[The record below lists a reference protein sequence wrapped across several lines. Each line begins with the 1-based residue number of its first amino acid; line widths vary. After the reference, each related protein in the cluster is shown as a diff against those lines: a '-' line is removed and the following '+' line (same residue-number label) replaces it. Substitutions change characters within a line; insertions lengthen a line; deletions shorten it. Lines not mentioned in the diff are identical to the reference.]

1 MSDLHHA
8 GDHVDPPPG
17 PGAPPSGDGL
27 DPLLRRWHAENA
39 ERAAAGRD
47 RLLASLR
54 ELQTQRPG
62 APVVVRR
69 LTFAR
74 LAPLAAAAVIALTV
88 IPLLLISNKTSPV
101 ATARADVVLA
111 PDGGRLEAF
120 DSEGDPLGPCVLK
133 HTDVRATVCGPFA
146 RVTLTQQYHNR
157 HTSNIEAVYTLP
169 LSHNA
174 SVDGLSMTIGD
185 RVIIGEVKERS
196 LARRDYDA
204 ARESGRV
211 AGLVAQ
217 ERPNIFTQSVA
228 NIEPGADIDVTISYV
243 EQVESRGG
251 DYVFTFPTTVGP
263 RYALGSDAADGGA
276 PAPASALDDTGFS
289 IRPGV
294 NLLAPARISFTRNDK
309 RLDPSALAASVAGA
323 PGITEPAA
331 APGSPIAEF
340 QAEYPD
346 GEREAGT
353 LYTGGLGEVG
363 GRWFFLRPPAR
374 GETLA
379 ESAQLHTE
387 AGGIAAAPTRPETR
401 SGHDLSISVTID
413 TGGPGLVDVES
424 PAHAVTRQDIRLR
437 SDGMPSRTKVTL
449 ADKAAIANRDFVL
462 RWRQAAPGVVD
473 SVFTART
480 GQGDFFAVVLQ
491 PPNRVEDAAAVP
503 RELVFAL
510 DTSGPMRG
518 PALDT
523 AKAVARGLIGS
534 MRPQDTFNAVTFGG
548 DARTLWPSPRP
559 ANDANRDAA
568 LSFFDQDEGAAGTGR
583 QTALQSALRSSGDDT
598 ATLEPISPAEL
609 GALPADGR
617 EVAVRIDDGELDSS
631 GLTTASVLTDGR
643 IILDASAEPPVAARV
658 EQMKLPRTYLRR
670 AAEHLGDGTKLAL
683 VVRGRWTTEPG
694 REPARALVAESTVL
708 ADEAP
713 VRPVRIAF
721 LLTDG
726 HTGNA
731 HAVADTIRQSR
742 GEARVFPVGIG
753 DSADRAALE
762 VLARA
767 GGGEAEFVPIV
778 PSPDPAPGA
787 NSEDAGARTLAAAI
801 ERLGRR
807 VGTPALTHITAE
819 LSPGLDAADIEPPLD
834 ELPDLFESRPITLVG
849 RLSHAAEGAITI
861 RGQTVA
867 GPWERTIPIRFVDRP
882 SGGGGPASPE
892 LGDSVIPNLWARA
905 RIDRL
910 LAGGP
915 GAFGP
920 GGTPADV
927 RARVAQLG
935 EAFGI
940 VSPFTSLVAV
950 DHRQMTIDGRAVLV
964 PIPVDLPE
972 STTWDGFFAPD
983 VVQRA
988 AAEAVRLQLRERKED
1003 ADGLAKSAANV
1014 SAAKDEAAFGREGVE
1029 RRGRGAGRG
1038 GDWKNEADGGGG
1050 GAAAP
1055 ESPSRAAPAA
1065 ETPPPP
1071 APAPA
1076 GAVGAAPAP
1085 KVAKPEPDAKTRQ
1098 SEEVQSQPPAALTEI
1113 KAPPPPPNVTT
1124 KKSERARGASAGRP
1138 VAGDVEQ
1145 RRWSLEAEAG
1155 AAPRDAERTDA
1166 ALPADPVVQSLAA
1179 EAFYN
1184 RVEERLNL
1192 AVSLG
1197 EPARDRLAVAA
1208 GANFIAM
1215 NAAKGQYAAAE
1226 RAQTL
1231 FQNRYPDAPLLDAWD
1246 HLAAADS
1253 TRASQ
1258 TGTPNEPRADT
1269 NTAGPTADRIG
1280 KHGSGAEA
1288 AKSPGPTAPNPD
1300 PATLAARTE
1309 QAVVR
1314 ERTLLRRLD
1323 RRLYDL
1329 LPAPMV
1335 NRPTPPP
1342 ARLPKEEAS
1351 PTDKAAAP
1359 EPGSPPGEP
1368 NAPRDSAVA
1377 LTGDRVIV
1385 SVLVETIDAPTLDA
1399 LRSVGFRVDKQL
1411 ADARTI
1417 VGSIPIAGLESLTL
1431 LPAVKRI
1438 EPATVPRPAGAGTDG
1453 ISVR

>member
-8 GDHVDPPPG
+8 GDHVDRPPG
-17 PGAPPSGDGL
+17 PGVPPSGDGL

-88 IPLLLISNKTSPV
+88 VPLLLISNKTSPI
-101 ATARADVVLA
+101 ATARAGVVLA

-120 DSEGDPLGPCVLK
+120 DSAGDALGPCILK

-169 LSHNA
+169 LSRSA
-174 SVDGLSMTIGD
+174 AVVGLSMTVGD

-196 LARRDYDA
+196 RARADYDA
-204 ARESGRV
+204 ARASGRT

-251 DYVFTFPTTVGP
+251 DYEFTFPTTVGP
-263 RYALGSDAADGGA
+263 RYALGSDAADGGS
-276 PAPASALDDTGFS
+276 PAPASALGDTGFS

-294 NLLAPARISFTRNDK
+294 NLLAPARISFTRNDE
-309 RLDPSALAASVAGA
+309 RLDPAALAASIAGA
-323 PGITEPAA
+323 PGIAEPATA
-331 APGSPIAEF
+331 TGSPIAEF

-353 LYTGGLGEVG
+353 LYAGGIGEVG

-374 GETLA
+374 GERLA
-379 ESAQLHTE
+379 ESAQRNTE

-437 SDGMPSRTKVTL
+437 PDGMPSRTKVTL

-480 GQGDFFAVVLQ
+480 VQGDFFAVVLQ
-491 PPNRVEDAAAVP
+491 PPNRVENAAAVP

-518 PALDT
+518 PTLDT
-523 AKAVARGLIGS
+523 AKAVVRGLIGS
-534 MRPQDTFNAVTFGG
+534 MRPQDTLNAVTFGG
-548 DARTLWPSPRP
+548 DARTLWPSPKP
-559 ANDANRDAA
+559 ITDANRDAA
-568 LSFFDQDEGAAGTGR
+568 LSFFDEGEGAGGTER
-583 QTALQSALRSSGDDT
+583 LTALQSALRSSGDD
-598 ATLEPISPAEL
+598 AAALEPISPAEL

-617 EVAVRIDDGELDSS
+617 EVAVRIDDGDLDSS

-643 IILDASAEPPVAARV
+643 IFLEASAEPPVVARV
-658 EQMKLPRTYLRR
+658 EKMKLPRTYLRR

-683 VVRGRWTTEPG
+683 IVRGRWTTEPDK
-694 REPARALVAESTVL
+694 EPARTLVAESTVL

-713 VRPVRIAF
+713 VRPVRIVF

-726 HTGNA
+726 HAGNA
-731 HAVADTIRQSR
+731 HVVADTIRQSR
-742 GEARVFPVGIG
+742 GGARVFPVGIG
-753 DSADRAALE
+753 DSADRATLE
-762 VLARA
+762 VMARA

-787 NSEDAGARTLAAAI
+787 IADDAGARTLATAI
-801 ERLGRR
+801 ERLKRR
-807 VGTPALTHITAE
+807 TRTPVLTHLSAE
-819 LSPGLDAADIEPPLD
+819 LSPGLDSADIEPSLGA
-834 ELPDLFESRPITLVG
+834 LPDLFESRPITLVG

-867 GPWERTIPIRFVDRP
+867 GPWERTIPIRFNDRP
-882 SGGGGPASPE
+882 SDGGGQASPE

-915 GAFGP
+915 DAFGP

-950 DHRQMTIDGRAVLV
+950 DHRRMTIDGRAVLV

-972 STTWDGFFAPD
+972 STAWDGFFAPD
-983 VVQRA
+983 IAQRA
-988 AAEAVRLQLRERKED
+988 AADAVRLQLRERKED
-1003 ADGLAKSAANV
+1003 ADGLTKFMGNV
-1014 SAAKDEAAFGREGVE
+1014 SAAKDEAAFGREGGE
-1029 RRGRGAGRG
+1029 RRGRGAGRN
-1038 GDWKNEADGGGG
+1038 GDRKNEAGGGS
-1050 GAAAP
+1050 AASEAT
-1055 ESPSRAAPAA
+1055 SRVAPAA
-1065 ETPPPP
+1065 EAPPPP

-1085 KVAKPEPDAKTRQ
+1085 KVSKPEPAAKTRQ
-1098 SEEVQSQPPAALTEI
+1098 SEEAQTQPPAALSEN
-1113 KAPPPPPNVTT
+1113 KAPPPPPNATA
-1124 KKSERARGASAGRP
+1124 KKSERARGASAGTP

-1145 RRWSLEAEAG
+1145 QLWSLEAEAG
-1155 AAPRDAERTDA
+1155 AAPSDAERTDA

-1179 EAFYN
+1179 EAFYY
-1184 RVEERLNL
+1184 RVEERINL

-1246 HLAAADS
+1246 RLAAADS
-1253 TRASQ
+1253 ARASEAGAP
-1258 TGTPNEPRADT
+1258 TAPRADANSAT
-1269 NTAGPTADRIG
+1269 PTADRIA

-1288 AKSPGPTAPNPD
+1288 AKSPGTTVPNPD
-1300 PATLAARTE
+1300 AAALAARTK
-1309 QAVVR
+1309 QAVER

-1329 LPAPMV
+1329 LPAPTV
-1335 NRPTPPP
+1335 NGPTRPP

-1351 PTDKAAAP
+1351 PTDKAAVP
-1359 EPGSPPGEP
+1359 EPGSPPGEQ
-1368 NAPRDSAVA
+1368 NSPRVHAIA

-1399 LRSVGFRVDKQL
+1399 LRSVGFRIDKQL
-1411 ADARTI
+1411 AEARTI
-1417 VGSIPIAGLESLTL
+1417 VGSIPIAGLEPLTL

-1438 EPATVPRPAGAGTDG
+1438 EPATLPGPAGAGTEG